1 VTASGAAA
9 TAPVRR
15 PAGNLTRPLRLR
27 PRTLAALVLV
37 SLVGV
42 AAFGWP
48 FLVEPGSAVA
58 HSTDAPW
65 LFAALL
71 PLVLLVVVAQLADG
85 GLDAKTVALLGL
97 LTAVGTG
104 LRILG
109 TGIAGVEPVF
119 VLLILAGR
127 ALGPGF
133 GFVLGQLTLVAS
145 ALVTGGVGPWLPFQM
160 IAAGWVALGAGLLP
174 PARGR
179 TEIALV
185 AGYAMVAGVVY
196 GMLINLWF
204 WPFVTGLGSGI
215 GFIAGEPVWANLARY
230 GAFFIATSLV
240 WDVIRGVFTASL
252 CVVAGRP
259 VLAALRRAAR
269 RAAFG
274 AVAEFDAKQPE
285 PARARLGRPDS
296 GYS

>member
-1 VTASGAAA
+1 MSSSGISGTAA
-9 TAPVRR
+9 
-15 PAGNLTRPLRLR
+15 RPLRLR
-27 PRTLAALVLV
+27 PRTAAALLLV

-48 FLVEPGSAVA
+48 FLVDPGSGLA

-85 GLDAKTVALLGL
+85 GMDAKTVAMLGL

-104 LRILG
+104 LRVLG
-109 TGIAGVEPVF
+109 TGMAGVEPVF
-119 VLLILAGR
+119 FLLILAGR

-160 IAAGWVALGAGLLP
+160 IAAGWVALGAGFLP

-179 TEIALV
+179 SEIVLV
-185 AGYAMVAGVVY
+185 AAYAMVAGMAY
-196 GMLINLWF
+196 GLLINLWF
-204 WPFVTGLGSGI
+204 WPFATGLGSGL
-215 GFIAGEPVWANLARY
+215 GFVAGDPVWANLARY
-230 GAFFIATSLV
+230 GAFFVVTSLV
-240 WDVIRGVFTASL
+240 WDVVRGIFTAAL
-252 CVVAGRP
+252 CLVAGRP

-269 RAAFG
+269 RASFD
-274 AVAEFDAKQPE
+274 AVAEFSSPDRVLSE
-285 PARARLGRPDS
+285 PDPPLDR
-296 GYS
+296 

>member
-1 VTASGAAA
+1 MNSSGVPAAA
-9 TAPVRR
+9 V
-15 PAGNLTRPLRLR
+15 RPLRLR
-27 PRTLAALVLV
+27 PRSVAALLLV

-48 FLVEPGSAVA
+48 FLVDPGSGLA

-85 GLDAKTVALLGL
+85 GMDAKTVAMLGL

-104 LRILG
+104 LRVLG
-109 TGIAGVEPVF
+109 TGMAGVEPVF
-119 VLLILAGR
+119 FLLILAGR

-160 IAAGWVALGAGLLP
+160 IAAGWVALGAGFLP

-179 TEIALV
+179 PEIVLV
-185 AGYAMVAGVVY
+185 AAYAMVAGMAY
-196 GMLINLWF
+196 GLLINLWF
-204 WPFVTGLGSGI
+204 WPFATGLGSDL
-215 GFIAGEPVWANLARY
+215 GFVAGDPVWANLARY
-230 GAFFIATSLV
+230 GAFFVATSLV
-240 WDVIRGVFTASL
+240 WDVIRGIFTAAL

-269 RAAFG
+269 RASFD
-274 AVAEFDAKQPE
+274 AVAEFSSPDRVFSE
-285 PARARLGRPDS
+285 PDPPLHR
-296 GYS
+296 